1 MPHLT
6 LAYIDPGSGSLIIQ
20 VVIAAIVA
28 TPIFFRKQIGR
39 VVGMV
44 RGRRGESPGEPRSDV
59 HKSDVD

>member
-1 MPHLT
+1 MPVPHVT

-39 VVGMV
+39 VVALV
-44 RGRRGESPGEPRSDV
+44 RGRRGEPRGTVRKPDA
-59 HKSDVD
+59 D